1 LAKGHRTQIKKERNK
16 ENREHRPRAH
26 AKYVR
31 ISDTKARIVL
41 DSIKGK
47 GVIEARAMLSHSPR
61 YAAEIA
67 LKVLNSAVAN
77 AEHNLGMDEDN
88 LYVQEVHANKGKSHY
103 GRWRLRPRAKGR
115 ANRIERKVS
124 HMSIILNEKDRK

>member
-1 LAKGHRTQIKKERNK
+1 VAKGHRTQIKKERNK
-16 ENREHRPRAH
+16 ENKDLRPKAH

-47 GVIEARAMLSHSPR
+47 GINEARATLLYSRR

-77 AEHNLGMDEDN
+77 AEHNLGMDADN
-88 LYVQEVHANKGKSHY
+88 LFVQEVHANKGKSHY
-103 GRWRLRPRAKGR
+103 SRWRLKPRAKGR

-124 HMSIILNEKDRK
+124 HISVILNEKVK